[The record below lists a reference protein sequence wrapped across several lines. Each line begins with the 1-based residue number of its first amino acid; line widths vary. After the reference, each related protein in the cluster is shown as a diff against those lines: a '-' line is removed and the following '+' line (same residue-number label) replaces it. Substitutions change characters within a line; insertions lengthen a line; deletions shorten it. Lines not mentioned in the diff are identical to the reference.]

1 MKKKMNLK
9 NFQNIS
15 IIPRDRNRDNK
26 NTSIKKQLENSENP
40 DKKFFNLLKS
50 NKENQRIEKFEDQ
63 EGNISTDTEEIERM
77 IVTELNS
84 ISEKFLIQ
92 DQRYPYICLISVR
105 K

>member
-40 DKKFFNLLKS
+40 DKKFFNLLKN
-50 NKENQRIEKFEDQ
+50 NKEN
-63 EGNISTDTEEIERM
+63 
-77 IVTELNS
+77 
-84 ISEKFLIQ
+84 
-92 DQRYPYICLISVR
+92 
-105 K
+105 